1 MATVMELKARA
12 DAYGLRNY
20 DRLNKTQLESLISK
34 HDQLACEQHKPIP
47 QPVIFR
53 FEVNELYYDNFA
65 GFIVIERTDTHVTF
79 KNIGSEKVSCRKVSI
94 TRTHVGYCETATLTN
109 YNGERCYPTA
119 RPTSKTDDA
128 FSKVKRE
135 ISIRKAKE
143 AYASFLQGQC
153 VDSVPKTTRITVMT
167 VEQAVEAI
175 QSATTAEE
183 VQAVLEQC
191 KKDQLHEVVLAVTG
205 AENELCAKSWKKAEL
220 VSQYTARIVAFKARE
235 AFSTMDAE
243 TRAEYLASGKFQQE
257 GNTVDKL
264 TWKLSPYELI
274 TLNAALGVSFEE
286 YKDIH
291 EDYHAITSLKSCIRR
306 AVKSARYAVK
316 KESPVA
322 ELSRPETE
330 GRLDY
335 DTAFDETAYTPDVQE
350 GSVIVDDIPADHEP
364 DMQEDSEISSY
375 VVGKQIVSL
384 KGDAKAQQA
393 LLKSCGNEFLLAMFG
408 VFYAP
413 VRVHMD
419 TPDELRK
426 WMCKGVLKAV
436 RDPSYAGILL
446 RNVRIDIK
454 KKTHVKRAYLEGWA
468 KFLSEYA
475 CPADQQKILAV
486 LDDIPADHEPN
497 TAPVQEASAPTYE
510 AMRAAY
516 EAYLDAEDKYL
527 TSRKTDIAEKAKSDE
542 AFRQYLTL
550 LGRYRQEGMPERE
563 EALNWI
569 REYCEGKLFP
579 VDSLKGRSFD
589 ELTELAHKCGLHEA
603 FFKECD
609 TRHDLAVKLIREA
622 GIEDSEKT
630 SYERKVEER
639 KELQGELHKL
649 WQKRHAL
656 LKAQRIFGE
665 GSADAEALSDVWDE
679 YHDQADVLL
688 GEYWRI
694 CEELSLL
701 RERKRKYEADSQRAD
716 TLAMAE
722 AVVSKELELQPAQII
737 KPKATISLKKKPH
750 KISRK
755 SHTPRW
761 VQSLQVKSKASRNS
775 LNSKP
780 LMKPTKA
787 ASTIRVRKF

>member
-34 HDQLACEQHKPIP
+34 HDQLTCEQHKPIP

-79 KNIGSEKVSCRKVSI
+79 KNVGSEKVSCRKVSI

-128 FSKVKRE
+128 FSKITRE

-167 VEQAVEAI
+167 SEQAVRAV
-175 QSATTAEE
+175 QSATTASVIVDEIP
-183 VQAVLEQC
+183 AG
-191 KKDQLHEVVLAVTG
+191 HE
-205 AENELCAKSWKKAEL
+205 
-220 VSQYTARIVAFKARE
+220 
-235 AFSTMDAE
+235 
-243 TRAEYLASGKFQQE
+243 
-257 GNTVDKL
+257 
-264 TWKLSPYELI
+264 
-274 TLNAALGVSFEE
+274 
-286 YKDIH
+286 
-291 EDYHAITSLKSCIRR
+291 
-306 AVKSARYAVK
+306 
-316 KESPVA
+316 
-322 ELSRPETE
+322 
-330 GRLDY
+330 
-335 DTAFDETAYTPDVQE
+335 PDVQE
-350 GSVIVDDIPADHEP
+350 VNS
-364 DMQEDSEISSY
+364 
-375 VVGKQIVSL
+375 
-384 KGDAKAQQA
+384 
-393 LLKSCGNEFLLAMFG
+393 
-408 VFYAP
+408 
-413 VRVHMD
+413 
-419 TPDELRK
+419 
-426 WMCKGVLKAV
+426 
-436 RDPSYAGILL
+436 
-446 RNVRIDIK
+446 
-454 KKTHVKRAYLEGWA
+454 
-468 KFLSEYA
+468 
-475 CPADQQKILAV
+475 
-486 LDDIPADHEPN
+486 
-497 TAPVQEASAPTYE
+497 APVQEVNATTYE
-510 AMRAAY
+510 AMREAY

-527 TSRKTDIAEKAKSDE
+527 TIRKTDTAEKAKSDE
-542 AFRQYLTL
+542 AFKQYLML
-550 LGRYRQEGMPERE
+550 LGKYRQEGMSERE
-563 EALNWI
+563 EALSWI
-569 REYCEGKLFP
+569 HEYCKTSVLPADKLM
-579 VDSLKGRSFD
+579 LNNNFD
-589 ELTELAHKCGLHEA
+589 FLAELCHKCGIHSA
-603 FFKECD
+603 FFKGYCN
-609 TRHDLAVKLIREA
+609 RHDMAVRLTREA
-622 GIEDSEKT
+622 GVETALKT
-630 SYERKVEER
+630 SYEQYMGER

-679 YHDQADVLL
+679 YHDQADILL

-722 AVVSKELELQPAQII
+722 AVVSKELELQPVQII

-775 LNSKP
+775 PNSKP